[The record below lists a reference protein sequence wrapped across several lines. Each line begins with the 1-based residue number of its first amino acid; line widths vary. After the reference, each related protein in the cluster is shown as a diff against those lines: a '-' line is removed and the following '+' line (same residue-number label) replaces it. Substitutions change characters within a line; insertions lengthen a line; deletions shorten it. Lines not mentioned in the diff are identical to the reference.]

1 MPGCRSAARALAGNH
16 DPDEKAGLL
25 KLQGGRVCA
34 LHGHALFK
42 EVAPWGWEYLKNKQ
56 ASRELIAAFPE
67 ADTDLRRRLELA
79 RAHERAGSPHLHA
92 FRGVPEQAGAF
103 SGAFRL
109 AAGAAAQ
116 ILLAWLTMMRRM
128 RKFTERFF
136 PEAEV
141 VIFGHLHRRAVTGKR
156 GGRLYVN
163 LGACFHHAE
172 CWAADVTAEG
182 GVSIRSYTP
191 EGYDGPAVVLR

>member
-1 MPGCRSAARALAGNH
+1 MRFLAHSAW
-16 DPDEKAGLL
+16 P
-25 KLQGGRVCA
+25 
-34 LHGHALFK
+34 
-42 EVAPWGWEYLKNKQ
+42 P
-56 ASRELIAAFPE
+56 
-67 ADTDLRRRLELA
+67 
-79 RAHERAGSPHLHA
+79 
-92 FRGVPEQAGAF
+92 
-103 SGAFRL
+103 
-109 AAGAAAQ
+109 GAAAQ

-182 GVSIRSYTP
+182 ASPSAAIRLKGMTVRRWFSADRVP
-191 EGYDGPAVVLR
+191 QRKEKREGERARV